1 MTDIESKLCTL
12 CPEADIYEYE
22 PLSEHTTFK
31 VGGPARL
38 FVSPHSIEELALA
51 VSEIKKSGEPW
62 FLLGRGSNVLVS
74 DKGFDGVVIHVAGG
88 ISDVQVNGNNIIAGA
103 GANLSA
109 IAKAALDAG
118 LGGLEFASGIPGS
131 LGGAI
136 YMNAGAYGG
145 EIKDVCTEV
154 TLLDEAGNICKVKA
168 SDMEFSYRHSAAMDK
183 GYIICG
189 ATFSLQPK
197 DPSDIK
203 ALMDDFAQRR
213 KDKQPLEYPSAG
225 STFKRPEG
233 YFAGALIEQAGLSG
247 YSIGGAAVSDK
258 HCGFVIN
265 KDSATASDIYNLCKH
280 IQKTVQDKFGVQ
292 LELEVRTLG
301 DFS

>member
-1 MTDIESKLCTL
+1 MLI
-12 CPEADIYEYE
+12 
-22 PLSEHTTFK
+22 
-31 VGGPARL
+31 
-38 FVSPHSIEELALA
+38 
-51 VSEIKKSGEPW
+51 
-62 FLLGRGSNVLVS
+62 S
-74 DKGFDGVVIHVAGG
+74 DKGFDGVVVHVAGG
-88 ISDVQVNGNNIIAGA
+88 MSDIQVDGNIITAGA
-103 GANLSA
+103 GANLFA

-131 LGGAI
+131 LGGAV

-145 EIKDVCTEV
+145 EIKDVCTGV
-154 TLLDEAGNICKVKA
+154 TVIDEEGNIREVSA
-168 SDMEFSYRHSAAMDK
+168 SEMDFSYRHSAAMDK

-197 DPSDIK
+197 DPVEIK
-203 ALMDDFAQRR
+203 ALMEDFAKRR
-213 KDKQPLEYPSAG
+213 KEKQPLEYPSAG

-233 YFAGALIEQAGLSG
+233 HFAGALIEQAGLSG

-265 KDSATASDIYNLCKH
+265 KENATASDIYNLCKY
-280 IQKTVQDKFGVQ
+280 IQETVQDKFGLQ
-292 LELEVRTLG
+292 LELEVRTFG